1 MRKSLFLKS
10 SITLL
15 LIFTCLV
22 FRASGQHTKVVK
34 VQNFNQISVAS
45 GIDLYIRQGNTETVN
60 VKSSAELLKDVII
73 KKEGNNLIIKYKDNV
88 SWERL
93 FKGGKITAYVTY
105 KTLNSLFASGGS
117 DVFTQNTIKTP
128 RIDIHASGGSDLKLD
143 LMTQNLQ
150 LHASGGSDVNLRG
163 KAINM
168 EVNSSGGSDLDA
180 LDFIVENAK
189 VNSSGGA
196 DVSIHVNKALE
207 ANASGGSDV
216 QFKGDASLKN
226 NSSKSGEVRR
236 IR

>member
-1 MRKSLFLKS
+1 MHTSPFLKP

-15 LIFTCLV
+15 LVLTCFAFTA
-22 FRASGQHTKVVK
+22 FGQQTKVVT

-60 VKSSAELLKDVII
+60 VKSSAELLKDVIVE
-73 KKEGNNLIIKYKDNV
+73 KKGSNLIIKYKDNV

-93 FKGGKITAYVTY
+93 FGGGKITAYVTY
-105 KTLNSLFASGGS
+105 KTLNALSASGGS
-117 DVFTQNTIKTP
+117 DVFTENTIKTP
-128 RIDIHASGGSDLKLD
+128 RIDIHASGGSDVKLD
-143 LMTQNLQ
+143 LMTENLQ
-150 LHASGGSDVNLRG
+150 VHASGGADVNLRG
-163 KAINM
+163 KATNM

-207 ANASGGSDV
+207 TNASGGSDV
-216 QFKGDASLKN
+216 EFKGNASLKN
-226 NSSKSGEVRR
+226 NSSKSGDVRR